1 MDIGIIGAGA
11 AGVSLLDA
19 LAQKVDQRATGSIVV
34 FEGAPS
40 LWRGRAY
47 QPDLD
52 AVRVNAPPVLMSA
65 RHQDPQHYQRWVAGR
80 DEFVDPLL
88 GAPIVPRAVYGDY
101 LEATATAAIDQLREQ
116 GWRVEVVRDWAT
128 GAFPVRAAERTYPA
142 DQVVLSVGGG
152 RPIDHY
158 GLAGSPG
165 FVQDPYPL
173 ESTLAGIRTD
183 SQVAVIG
190 SGLTAI
196 DIVAGLTGLGHTG
209 PITLLSRRGVLP
221 EVQQRP
227 VKLEFRHLRRE
238 TLPATFSGMVSLLEA
253 ELAEYG
259 QKLTPL
265 ADEVLAREDP
275 VERLRRQ
282 LDEVDGPHLGRR
294 MLTAAIHM
302 LGSSAWQRLLPGD
315 REFLYAEHFRTINSL
330 ASPMVPLNA
339 QILLRGIDAGQ
350 VRLAGGLRRIEP
362 AADGFE
368 IVGSEVLRADVVVN
382 AVNPPVHAIP
392 TETEALVESLL
403 AAGAVSLPRAGGLS
417 PRSAPVHLLG
427 GLSAETSFVVPSL
440 LSVAAGADAI
450 ADRLLNAR

>member
-11 AGVSLLDA
+11 AGVGLLDA
-19 LAQKVDQRATGSIVV
+19 LAQKDDRSEKGNIVV

-65 RHQDPQHYQRWVAGR
+65 RYQDPQHYQRWVADR
-80 DEFVDPLL
+80 DEYLDPLL
-88 GAPIVPRAVYGDY
+88 GVPIVPRAVYGDY
-101 LEATATAAIDQLREQ
+101 LEATATAAIDQLRER

-128 GAFPVRAAERTYPA
+128 RISPLRAAGGGTYPA

-173 ESTLAGIRTD
+173 RSTLAGVEP
-183 SQVAVIG
+183 SSHVAVIG
-190 SGLTAI
+190 SGLTAV
-196 DIVAGLTGLGHTG
+196 DIVAGLAATGHTG

-238 TLPATFSGMVSLLEA
+238 TLPSTFLGMVALLEA

-259 QKLTPL
+259 QKS
-265 ADEVLAREDP
+265 
-275 VERLRRQ
+275 RRWRTKYWR
-282 LDEVDGPHLGRR
+282 GRIR
-294 MLTAAIHM
+294 SS
-302 LGSSAWQRLLPGD
+302 GS
-315 REFLYAEHFRTINSL
+315 
-330 ASPMVPLNA
+330 
-339 QILLRGIDAGQ
+339 
-350 VRLAGGLRRIEP
+350 GGSWTKSTGRIW
-362 AADGFE
+362 
-368 IVGSEVLRADVVVN
+368 
-382 AVNPPVHAIP
+382 
-392 TETEALVESLL
+392 
-403 AAGAVSLPRAGGLS
+403 GG
-417 PRSAPVHLLG
+417 G
-427 GLSAETSFVVPSL
+427 C
-440 LSVAAGADAI
+440 
-450 ADRLLNAR
+450 

>member
-19 LAQKVDQRATGSIVV
+19 LAQQVDRTKAGSIAV

-52 AVRVNAPPVLMSA
+52 AVRVNAPPVLMSV

-80 DEFVDPLL
+80 DEYLDPLL

-101 LEATATAAIDQLREQ
+101 LEATATAAIEQLREH

-128 GAFPVRAAERTYPA
+128 GVSPLRAAGGATYQA

-152 RPIDHY
+152 RPTDHY

-173 ESTLAGIRTD
+173 ETTLAGIRTD
-183 SQVAVIG
+183 SHVAVIG

-196 DIVAGLTGLGHTG
+196 DIVAGLTAAGHTG

-227 VKLEFRHLRRE
+227 VKLDFRHLRRE
-238 TLPATFSGMVSLLEA
+238 TLPSTFRELVSLLEA
-253 ELAEYG
+253 ELAECG

-282 LDEVDGPHLGRR
+282 LDQVDGPHLGRR

-302 LGSSAWQRLLPGD
+302 LGSTAWQRLLPGD

-339 QILLRGIDAGQ
+339 LILLRGIDAGQ
-350 VRLAGGLRRIEP
+350 VRLAGGLRSIEP
-362 AADGFE
+362 AAGGFR
-368 IVGSEVLRADVVVN
+368 IAGSEVLRADVVVN

-392 TETEALVESLL
+392 TETEKLVGSLV
-403 AAGAVSLPRAGGLS
+403 ATDTVSLPRTGGLS
-417 PRSAPVHLLG
+417 PRSAHIHLLG
-427 GLSAETSFVVPSL
+427 GISAGTSFVVPSL
-440 LSVAAGADAI
+440 LSVAAAADAT
-450 ADRLLNAR
+450 ADRLLK

>member
-11 AGVSLLDA
+11 AGVGLLDA
-19 LAQKVDQRATGSIVV
+19 LAQKNGRPKKGNIVV

-65 RHQDPQHYQRWVAGR
+65 RYQDPQHYHRWVADR
-80 DEFVDPLL
+80 DEYLDPLL
-88 GAPIVPRAVYGDY
+88 GVPIVPRAVYGDY
-101 LEATATAAIDQLREQ
+101 LEATATAAVDQLRER

-128 GAFPVRAAERTYPA
+128 GITPLRAAGGETYPA

-173 ESTLAGIRTD
+173 RSTLAGVEP
-183 SQVAVIG
+183 SSHVAVIG
-190 SGLTAI
+190 SGLTAV
-196 DIVAGLTGLGHTG
+196 DIVAGLAATGHTG

-238 TLPATFSGMVSLLEA
+238 TLPSTFLGMVALLEA

-259 QKLTPL
+259 QKLAPL

-294 MLTAAIHM
+294 MLTAAIHL
-302 LGSSAWQRLLPGD
+302 LGSAAWQRLLAGD
-315 REFLYAEHFRTINSL
+315 REFLFAEHFRTINSL
-330 ASPMVPLNA
+330 ASPMVPMNA
-339 QILLRGIDAGQ
+339 QLLLRGIDTGQ
-350 VRLAGGLRRIEP
+350 VRLAGGLRSIEP
-362 AADGFE
+362 SADGFR
-368 IVGSEVLRADVVVN
+368 IAASEELRADVVVN

-392 TETEALVESLL
+392 SGTEALVKSLL
-403 AAGAVSLPRAGGLS
+403 ASGAASSPSAGGLS
-417 PRSAPVHLLG
+417 ARSGHVHLLG
-427 GLSAETSFVVPSL
+427 GISADTSFVVPSL

-450 ADRLLNAR
+450 AARLLE